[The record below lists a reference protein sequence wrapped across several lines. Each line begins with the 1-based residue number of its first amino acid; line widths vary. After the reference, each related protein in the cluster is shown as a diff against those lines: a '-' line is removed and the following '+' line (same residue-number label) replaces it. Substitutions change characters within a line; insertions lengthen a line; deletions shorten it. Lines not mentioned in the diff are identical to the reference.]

1 MFAIK
6 RKEAVARAVQR
17 SARERLE
24 RMLGELSGERVDRR
38 RVAADA
44 RRLLAL
50 LALVSGGMDR
60 LAVQRERR
68 VLRSVIRRV
77 EAGLEVGPA
86 LSEVR
91 MRSGYWH
98 VAAGGGSDAEWEVL
112 GLGLRSAYGRARRRV
127 LNGES
132 GTAEVLGALRE
143 LADQCRW
150 LERMWP
156 GVLGAQRARL
166 MALVKSGEEVE
177 PGKSSAWREALGR
190 EAGALFGETPG
201 FFVKRHGGY
210 WGAWRGGGCE
220 AGA

>member
-98 VAAGGGSDAEWEVL
+98 VGVAGGDGWEVL
-112 GLGLRSAYGRARRRV
+112 GLGCGWRMGGRV
-127 LNGES
+127 
-132 GTAEVLGALRE
+132 
-143 LADQCRW
+143 
-150 LERMWP
+150 
-156 GVLGAQRARL
+156 
-166 MALVKSGEEVE
+166 
-177 PGKSSAWREALGR
+177 
-190 EAGALFGETPG
+190 
-201 FFVKRHGGY
+201 
-210 WGAWRGGGCE
+210 GGC
-220 AGA
+220 